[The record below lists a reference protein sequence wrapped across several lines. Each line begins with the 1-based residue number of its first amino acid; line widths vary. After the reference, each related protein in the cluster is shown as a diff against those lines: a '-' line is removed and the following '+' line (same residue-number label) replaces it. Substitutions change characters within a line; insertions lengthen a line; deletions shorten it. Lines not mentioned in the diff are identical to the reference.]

1 MGVQEDEQ
9 MLSDADGAIAEGTWP
24 EPKGGGPPALAY
36 HRRSYRIMRMED
48 GVRAGFRDTCG
59 KALHVTCDYLLGYSE
74 SRTGLTGFFISDE
87 LEQDREMSIST
98 IYRAASRLLEAV
110 NLEWDTVL
118 GDRMQWLFA
127 LSVYNGMV
135 TSSQAGFLSKD
146 AIHFDPQAAELL
158 TSGMMEAIARSIIN
172 SGSEVAVAAH
182 EDKLPQCMQTLILEA
197 ENYIRRNVDQYL
209 SGGELR

>member
-24 EPKGGGPPALAY
+24 EPKGGRARLGVSQALLSHY
-36 HRRSYRIMRMED
+36 EKGIRECGLD
-48 GVRAGFRDTCG
+48 FVTRAA
-59 KALHVTCDYLLGYSE
+59 KLYHVTCDYLLGYSE

>member
-1 MGVQEDEQ
+1 MNKCFPTRMVLLRKERGLSQKEAAARLGVSQAL
-9 MLSDADGAIAEGTWP
+9 LSHYE
-24 EPKGGGPPALAY
+24 KGIRECGL
-36 HRRSYRIMRMED
+36 D
-48 GVRAGFRDTCG
+48 FVTRAA
-59 KALHVTCDYLLGYSE
+59 KLYHVTCDYLLGYSE

-135 TSSQAGFLSKD
+135 TFSQAGFLSKD